1 MVTHMSAG
9 VLKMVF
15 WARKTGIRQSPSV
28 HPVGRIKLSPYLL
41 MASVSAK
48 ACASARIFLP
58 EWPVATV
65 AARSGDRLQAHS
77 QIS

>member
-1 MVTHMSAG
+1 MVTHMSVG
-9 VLKMVF
+9 LLKMV
-15 WARKTGIRQSPSV
+15 ACVRKTGIRQSPTI
-28 HPVGRIKLSPYLL
+28 HPVGRLELSPYLL

-48 ACASARIFLP
+48 ACASARIFFA

-65 AARSGDRLQAHS
+65 AARSEGRLAHS

>member
-1 MVTHMSAG
+1 MVTHMSVG
-9 VLKMVF
+9 LLKMV
-15 WARKTGIRQSPSV
+15 ASVRKSGIRQSPTI
-28 HPVGRIKLSPYLL
+28 HPVGRLELSPYLL

-48 ACASARIFLP
+48 ACASARIFFA

-65 AARSGDRLQAHS
+65 SARSEGRLQAHS

>member
-15 WARKTGIRQSPSV
+15 WARKTGIRQPPSIS
-28 HPVGRIKLSPYLL
+28 PVGRIELSPYLL
-41 MASVSAK
+41 MASVSVK
-48 ACASARIFLP
+48 ACASSRIFFA

-65 AARSGDRLQAHS
+65 AACSGGPLQAHS